1 MIRRVASALLLLATA
16 TPLIFAAEPA
26 AGIEKTWAAF
36 QAALKQ
42 KSPEALAKISKFPI
56 QSNEFGGPIK
66 TSGILE
72 KRFAKIFT
80 PKTIQCLLA
89 QKPKRQV
96 QDKKVYYEAFCD
108 NDKYPIR
115 FIFEKSGSDFFFT
128 GVDNINE

>member
-1 MIRRVASALLLLATA
+1 MIRQVTSALLLLAT
-16 TPLIFAAEPA
+16 PPIFAGEPA
-26 AGIEKTWAAF
+26 AGIEKTWAMF

-42 KSPEALAKISKFPI
+42 KSPEALAKISQFPI
-56 QSNEFGGPIK
+56 HSNEFGGQIK
-66 TSGILE
+66 SSDILE

-96 QDKKVYYEAFCD
+96 QDKKVFYEAFCD

-115 FIFEKSGSDFFFT
+115 FIFEKSGSDFLFT
-128 GVDNINE
+128 AIDNINE